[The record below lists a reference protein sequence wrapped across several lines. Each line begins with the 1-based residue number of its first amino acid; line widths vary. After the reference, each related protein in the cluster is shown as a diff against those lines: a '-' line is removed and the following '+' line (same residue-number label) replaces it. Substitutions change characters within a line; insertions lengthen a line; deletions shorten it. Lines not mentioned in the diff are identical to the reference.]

1 MNDKTPT
8 VWTVIQASPKEAA
21 ALVSLAVLA
30 AAVSLD
36 LLRMI
41 TAVVR

>member
-1 MNDKTPT
+1 MNDKHPT
-8 VWTVIQASPKEAA
+8 VWTIIQQSPKEAA

-30 AAVSLD
+30 TAISFD

-41 TAVVR
+41 TAVAR